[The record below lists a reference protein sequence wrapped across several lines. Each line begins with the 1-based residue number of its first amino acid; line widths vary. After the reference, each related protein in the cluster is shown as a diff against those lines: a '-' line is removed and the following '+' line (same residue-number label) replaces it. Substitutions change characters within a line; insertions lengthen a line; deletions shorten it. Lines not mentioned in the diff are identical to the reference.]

1 MKKLLSCKVMIV
13 IEFSKE
19 EHLESFENLTD
30 SKKKSKRH
38 ILDTTLKPF
47 ELDPV
52 FFYITRGF
60 LFIG

>member
-1 MKKLLSCKVMIV
+1 MIV